1 MTNDYI
7 KFQKQHGLKMEP
19 KVDKFNPVN
28 PLKEKTKGERNQ
40 LLRSKWQAV
49 YKKKKRNK
57 KVAKLV
63 EGTLIF
69 DQTVIPKD
77 SADFWRGSQRQKI

>member
-1 MTNDYI
+1 
-7 KFQKQHGLKMEP
+7 MEP
-19 KVDKFNPVN
+19 KVLQSGRHSQRKI
-28 PLKEKTKGERNQ
+28 EEERNQ

-77 SADFWRGSQRQKI
+77 SAEFWRGSQRQKI